1 MLQML
6 QVENERL
13 QFEKEILNLEESREE
28 SFMKQLSVEKEKAQ
42 CLATQLSSDVQHLKN
57 SSMLAQERFEALQ
70 KFHEQEV
77 RSTPIVNTVLCNFKI
92 SIQANP

>member
-1 MLQML
+1 ML

-13 QFEKEILNLEESREE
+13 QFEKEFSNLEESREE

-42 CLATQLSSDVQHLKN
+42 CLATQLSSDVQNLKN

-77 RSTPIVNTVLCNFKI
+77 RSTPMYTLCMQI
-92 SIQANP
+92 SQNSCT